1 MFLLFRYESFF
12 FSGSPGCWGCLGQER
27 RSQGRQSWSRTRWR
41 RWTWRRTPP
50 SPSWRTSSTWT
61 MTSALLRSTIT
72 SSHRRPTSPK
82 AHKATLL
89 VFSGSICYFYL
100 AANIVQAL
108 SLTPPHYEES
118 FTKIIFIFSQI
129 SSLCF
134 LLQIF
139 EEKIPISFLNIYS
152 NIFLR
157 VSLTPPHYEES
168 FSSSGVHRELSSILK
183 EIRVKPY
190 CNLHIFA
197 IFACLIILGE
207 HILSIKLSS
216 QKFVITGDHGQAKG
230 RRRRCRHWERLEVC
244 GHGARQALPH
254 HLHRLH
260 CHRHCRRPRC
270 RAARYRNLDTNSI
283 YVGSIRY
290 LGVILLLAIYSKY
303 TWLYRHV
310 YLAILPIIHSYIAEQ
325 LYSHIYLAL

>member
-1 MFLLFRYESFF
+1 MLHVFNVCSIILFGQIQSPDSCKFQEPISTASCSWSPPLSSPPSWSSTITIGSQTPTKCQTGYARFELNIFFQSVFPTRYESFF
-12 FSGSPGCWGCLGQER
+12 FSGSLGCWGCLGQER

-50 SPSWRTSSTWT
+50 SPSWRTSSIWT

-89 VFSGSICYFYL
+89 VFSGSISCFYL
-100 AANIVQAL
+100 APNIVQAL
-108 SLTPPHYEES
+108 FLTPPHYEES

-139 EEKIPISFLNIYS
+139 EEKIPIYFLNIYS

-183 EIRVKPY
+183 EIRVKLY

-207 HILSIKLSS
+207 HILSK
-216 QKFVITGDHGQAKG
+216 
-230 RRRRCRHWERLEVC
+230 
-244 GHGARQALPH
+244 
-254 HLHRLH
+254 
-260 CHRHCRRPRC
+260 
-270 RAARYRNLDTNSI
+270 N
-283 YVGSIRY
+283 
-290 LGVILLLAIYSKY
+290 
-303 TWLYRHV
+303 
-310 YLAILPIIHSYIAEQ
+310 
-325 LYSHIYLAL
+325 